1 MIHRNERTYERD
13 AGLVTGSILVIDDD
27 AALRR
32 LIELSLADDGMMV
45 ETASN
50 GAQAI
55 AIATRRTP
63 AAVVLDYGLP
73 DADAAA
79 LVNAIRSV
87 CGRAVAVVLITA
99 GDNLAGKARA
109 VGAADYLRKPFDLDD
124 LTRVVRALVHLP

>member
-1 MIHRNERTYERD
+1 M
-13 AGLVTGSILVIDDD
+13 TGSILVIDDD